1 MPQRDRRPRKL
12 TSEPRRSYHI
22 LNASLPLDS
31 LAEDPNHTVARSLY
45 NNMMYPGNTTLP
57 VVLYQSEGENNQT
70 IQIQQ
75 PGGNVNGSGPV
86 EAANFQIYI
95 IDGVSRG
102 AGRVML
108 DGIRD

>member
-1 MPQRDRRPRKL
+1 MSNFDCPR
-12 TSEPRRSYHI
+12 TRSYHI
-22 LNASLPLDS
+22 LNASLPLAS

-45 NNMMYPGNTTLP
+45 NNMMYPGNATLP

-70 IQIQQ
+70 IEIQQ

-95 IDGVSRG
+95 IDGVS
-102 AGRVML
+102 GRV
-108 DGIRD
+108 GV